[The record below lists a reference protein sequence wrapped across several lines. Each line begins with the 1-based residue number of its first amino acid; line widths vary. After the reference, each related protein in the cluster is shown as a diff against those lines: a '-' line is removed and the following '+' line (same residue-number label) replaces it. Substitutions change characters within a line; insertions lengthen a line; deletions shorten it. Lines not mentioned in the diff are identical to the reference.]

1 MPQAFRRSL
10 SIVVVALFSQG
21 GLVPSLVDRAKNIC
35 LTPATEWP
43 VVAAE
48 PTAAGSLI
56 TGYAV
61 PLAAIGPIA
70 GFIGGSIV
78 GRSLPYVGSYRVPFF
93 GGLVIA
99 IFTFGMAIVGVFVLS
114 LIINALA
121 PTFAGEQN
129 TTQAL
134 KVAVY
139 SYTPAWIAGVLNIV
153 PLLGIFV
160 IFAAFYGLY
169 LLYLGL
175 PRLMKCPDEK
185 AMPYTAV
192 VVVCA
197 IVLSLVF
204 GAITATVAGLGILG
218 AGALSGSIGRSS
230 SPGSS
235 IEFDKDSPIGK
246 LQQLSTKLEESGKKM
261 EAAKASG
268 DQKAQ
273 TAAAMETLGT
283 LLGGGKRVE
292 PIAIDQLKAFVPD
305 TFAGLPKK
313 SSNAEKNGIAG
324 LSVSKAEARYTDGAS
339 KSVTLEI
346 SDTGGVSGLMSLASW
361 AGVEGEKEDDSG
373 SEKTQKV
380 AGRLVHE
387 RNSKTGGSNEFG
399 LILGDRF
406 IVDAKGSGVSVSELK
421 SAVSS
426 LDLSRLE
433 GMKDV
438 GVHK

>member
-1 MPQAFRRSL
+1 
-10 SIVVVALFSQG
+10 
-21 GLVPSLVDRAKNIC
+21 VPSLVDRAKNIC

-48 PTAAGSLI
+48 PASPGSLI
-56 TGYAV
+56 SGYAV

-78 GRSLPYVGSYRVPFF
+78 GRTLPYVGSYRTPFF

-129 TTQAL
+129 STQAL

-153 PLLGIFV
+153 PLLGILA

-175 PRLMKCPDEK
+175 PRLMKCPDDK

-197 IVLSLVF
+197 IVLSLVL
-204 GAITATVAGLGILG
+204 GAVTATVAGLGLIG
-218 AGALSGSIGRSS
+218 AGALGGTIGRSS

-235 IEFDKDSPIGK
+235 IEFDKDSPLGK
-246 LQQLSTKLEESGKKM
+246 LQQMGTKLEESGKKM

-283 LLGGGKRVE
+283 LFGGGKHVD

-305 TFAGLPKK
+305 SFAGLPKK

-324 LSVSKAEARYTDGAS
+324 IMVSKAEARYSDGAG

-346 SDTGGVSGLMSLASW
+346 SDTGGVSGLMGLASW

-380 AGRLVHE
+380 SGRLVHE
-387 RNSKTGGSNEFG
+387 RSSKTGGSNEFG
-399 LILGDRF
+399 LVLGDRF
-406 IVDAKGSGVSVSELK
+406 MVDAKGNGVSLNELK
-421 SAVSS
+421 SAIGS
-426 LDLSRLE
+426 LDLAKLE
-433 GMKDV
+433 GMKDA
-438 GVHK
+438 GVQK

>member
-1 MPQAFRRSL
+1 
-10 SIVVVALFSQG
+10 
-21 GLVPSLVDRAKNIC
+21 VPSLVDRARNIC

-48 PTAAGSLI
+48 PASPATLI
-56 TGYAV
+56 SGYAV

-78 GRSLPYVGSYRVPFF
+78 GRAMPFVGSYRVPFF
-93 GGLVIA
+93 SGLVVA

-129 TTQAL
+129 STQAL

-153 PLLGIFV
+153 PLLGILA

-175 PRLMKCPDEK
+175 PRLMKCPDDK

-204 GAITATVAGLGILG
+204 GAITAAFAGLGLLG
-218 AGALSGSIGRSS
+218 AGALRSTVASSS

-235 IEFDKDSPIGK
+235 IEFDKDSPLGK
-246 LQQLSTKLEESGKKM
+246 LQQLGNKLEESNKKM
-261 EAAKASG
+261 EAAQKSG
-268 DQKAQ
+268 DANAQ
-273 TAAAMETLGT
+273 AAAAVAGLGA
-283 LLGGGKRVE
+283 LLGGGKRVD
-292 PIAIDQLKAFVPD
+292 PIAIDELKAFVPES
-305 TFAGLPKK
+305 FAGLPKK
-313 SSNAEKNGIAG
+313 SSSAEKNGIAG
-324 LSVSKAEARYTDGAS
+324 LMVSKAEARYTDGAG

-346 SDTGGVSGLMSLASW
+346 SDTGGVSGLMGLASW
-361 AGVEGEKEDDSG
+361 AGVEGEKENDSG

-380 AGRLVHE
+380 GGRLVHE
-387 RNSKTGGSNEFG
+387 RVSKTGGTNEFG
-399 LILGDRF
+399 LVLGDRF
-406 IVDAKGSGVSVSELK
+406 MVSAKGDGVGVNELK
-421 SAVSS
+421 TAIGS
-426 LDLSRLE
+426 LDLARLE
-433 GMKDV
+433 AMKDA
-438 GVHK
+438 GVQK

>member
-1 MPQAFRRSL
+1 
-10 SIVVVALFSQG
+10 
-21 GLVPSLVDRAKNIC
+21 VPSLVDRAKNIC
-35 LTPATEWP
+35 LSPATEWP

-48 PTAAGSLI
+48 PASPGSLI
-56 TGYAV
+56 TGYAA

-78 GRSLPYVGSYRVPFF
+78 GRSLPYVGSYRTPFF

-129 TTQAL
+129 STQAL

-153 PLLGIFV
+153 PLLGILA

-175 PRLMKCPDEK
+175 PRLMKCPDDK

-197 IVLSLVF
+197 IVLSLVL
-204 GAITATVAGLGILG
+204 AAVTATVAGLGLIG
-218 AGALSGSIGRSS
+218 AGALGGTIGRSS

-235 IEFDKDSPIGK
+235 IEFDKDSPLGK
-246 LQQLSTKLEESGKKM
+246 LQQMGAKIEESGKKM

-283 LLGGGKRVE
+283 LFGGGKHVD

-305 TFAGLPKK
+305 SFAGLPKK

-324 LSVSKAEARYTDGAS
+324 IMVSKAEARYSDGAG

-346 SDTGGVSGLMSLASW
+346 SDTGGVSGLMGLASW

-387 RNSKTGGSNEFG
+387 RSSKTGGSNEFG
-399 LILGDRF
+399 LVLGDRF
-406 IVDAKGSGVSVSELK
+406 MVDAKGSGVSLNELK
-421 SAVSS
+421 SAIGS
-426 LDLSRLE
+426 LDLAKLE
-433 GMKDV
+433 GMKDA
-438 GVHK
+438 GVQK

>member
-1 MPQAFRRSL
+1 
-10 SIVVVALFSQG
+10 
-21 GLVPSLVDRAKNIC
+21 VPSLVDRAKNIC

-48 PTAAGSLI
+48 PASPGSLI
-56 TGYAV
+56 AGYAV

-78 GRSLPYVGSYRVPFF
+78 GRSLPFVGSYRVPFF
-93 GGLVIA
+93 GGLILAVFA
-99 IFTFGMAIVGVFVLS
+99 FGMAIVGVFILS

-121 PTFAGEQN
+121 PTFAGQPN
-129 TTQAL
+129 GTQAL

-153 PLLGIFV
+153 PLLGILA

-175 PRLMKCPDEK
+175 PRLMKCPDDK

-197 IVLSLVF
+197 IVLSLVL
-204 GAITATVAGLGILG
+204 GAVTATVAGIGLIG
-218 AGALSGSIGRSS
+218 AGALSGRVARSS
-230 SPGSS
+230 SPESS
-235 IEFDKDSPIGK
+235 IQFDKDSPLGK
-246 LQQLSTKLEESGKKM
+246 LQQMGTKLEESNRKM

-273 TAAAMETLGT
+273 ATAALEGLGT
-283 LLGGGKRVE
+283 LFGGGKRVD
-292 PIAIDQLKAFVPD
+292 PIAIDQLKTFVPD
-305 TFAGLPKK
+305 TFAGLAKK
-313 SSNAEKNGIAG
+313 SSNAERNGIAG
-324 LSVSKAEARYTDGAS
+324 LMVSKAEARYADGAG

-346 SDTGGVSGLMSLASW
+346 SDTGGVSGLMGLASW
-361 AGVEGEKEDDSG
+361 AGVEGEKDDDSA

-380 AGRLVHE
+380 GGRLVHE
-387 RNSKTGGSNEFG
+387 RSSKTGGSNEFG
-399 LILGDRF
+399 LVLGDRF
-406 IVDAKGSGVSVSELK
+406 MVSARGNGVSLNELK
-421 SAVSS
+421 SAVAS
-426 LDLSRLE
+426 LDLAKLE
-433 GMKDV
+433 GMKDA
-438 GVHK
+438 GVQK